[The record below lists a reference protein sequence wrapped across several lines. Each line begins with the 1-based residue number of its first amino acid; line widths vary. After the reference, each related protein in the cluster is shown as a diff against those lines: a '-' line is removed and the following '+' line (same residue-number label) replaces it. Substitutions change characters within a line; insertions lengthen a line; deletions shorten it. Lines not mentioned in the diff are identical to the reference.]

1 MQRWSMKISDR
12 VPRFVDFFPMELQ
25 PQKCKI
31 EATGTQ
37 NSQEENDIS
46 LAEAY
51 LVLKES
57 FAI

>member
-1 MQRWSMKISDR
+1 M